1 MKYIPAFLDITK
13 FANFRRKNADVS
25 RTQGVHHMIHKFFE
39 SSLGKVN
46 CAKFH
51 YCRICVTGFRVGTF
65 LPSRFHL
72 SAAPKRPILN
82 RVKKLQIF
90 SYLAFYIDQSNPSKP
105 AIKCCSGKI
114 LFFSHHTIHISVI
127 SIVKKKVVIR
137 DCY

>member
-1 MKYIPAFLDITK
+1 MKYTSAFLDIKK
-13 FANFRRKNADVS
+13 FANFWRKNADVS
-25 RTQGVHHMIHKFFE
+25 RTQGVRHMIHRFFE

-82 RVKKLQIF
+82 RVKKIEDFQLSCF
-90 SYLAFYIDQSNPSKP
+90 LHR
-105 AIKCCSGKI
+105 GK
-114 LFFSHHTIHISVI
+114 
-127 SIVKKKVVIR
+127 
-137 DCY
+137 